1 MRVASASKRFAVN
14 ESGNVGMI
22 FAAMIIPTIM
32 LIGGA
37 VDYGQAINKKTIL
50 QGAADAATLAA
61 AKLDDDEP
69 EAIIQAAHAIFL
81 AKVEKAGIEN
91 VQVQVNFVDNEV
103 RLTAS
108 TTEPTAFMKV
118 ASIDEL
124 PVEAYSVATKGY
136 DEQVEEQDDTW
147 GKLCMLALDPNA
159 SEGLKVQGSKI
170 AGLGSCWAYVNSD
183 SSSSVQSIGNS
194 YEFNAGGVCTV
205 GLADVEHNNFNPSVR
220 PACDPVE
227 DPFANASAY
236 PSAASW
242 EPKFALPDVEAQG
255 CMADAL
261 RLRKGTFTMLPGRY
275 CGGLEIRSQA
285 TANFI
290 EGVYILD
297 SGRFTAWSGASL
309 TGDNVVFY
317 QYGDNALVEIQGGAN
332 VDLIG
337 RHAGESYEGF
347 LIIQNAQAAEGET
360 STIQGGG
367 VFDMEGI
374 VYMPTQQ
381 LEMGGNGDM
390 NGSSDFFIVVAK
402 SFYIFG
408 SGELH
413 VKANTGSSP
422 LPDLTPNMPDLDSQT
437 TRLVR

>member
-1 MRVASASKRFAVN
+1 MWTASASKRFGVN

-81 AKVEKAGIEN
+81 AKAAKAGIEDAV
-91 VQVQVNFVDNEV
+91 VQIDFVDNEV
-103 RLTAS
+103 RLSAS

-136 DEQVEEQDDTW
+136 DEQVDEQDDTW

-170 AGLGSCWAYVNSD
+170 AELGSCWAYVNSD
-183 SSSSVQSIGNS
+183 SSSSVQSVGNS

-205 GLADVEHNNFNPSVR
+205 GLADVEHNNFHPSVR

-242 EPKFALPDVEAQG
+242 EPKFDLPDVEAEG
-255 CMADAL
+255 CMAYDL

-275 CGGLEIRSQA
+275 CGGLEIRAQA
-285 TANFI
+285 AATFT
-290 EGVYILD
+290 EGIYTID
-297 SGRFTAWSGASL
+297 SGAFRAWSGATL
-309 TGDNVVFY
+309 TGDNVAFY
-317 QYGDNALVEIQGGAN
+317 QYGEDAIVEIQGGAN
-332 VDLIG
+332 VELVG

-347 LIIQNAQAAEGET
+347 LFIQHAEAAEGET

-367 VFDMEGI
+367 VFTMEGI
-374 VYMPTQQ
+374 VYMPTQK

-390 NGSSDFFIVVAK
+390 NGTSDFFIVVAK
-402 SFYIFG
+402 DFYIYG
-408 SGELH
+408 SGKLH
-413 VKANTGSSP
+413 VKANNGSSP